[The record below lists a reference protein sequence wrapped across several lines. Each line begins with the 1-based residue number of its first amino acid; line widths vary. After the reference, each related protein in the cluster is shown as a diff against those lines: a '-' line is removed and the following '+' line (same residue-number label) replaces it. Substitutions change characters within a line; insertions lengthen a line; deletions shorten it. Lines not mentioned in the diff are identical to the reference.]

1 MEEMEAMMEAQG
13 ERIIALEEE
22 VAVLRTRKACKC
34 QERNVTASGSGSQED
49 PIELEE
55 GGLEYAE
62 EEGLGSN
69 QSYHTPPRAEEALL
83 IFGSPVSQTLPAEV
97 SETCSCLFVWRNLR
111 DTMWV
116 LNVLLM
122 GILRL
127 ISVHLLVIA
136 IDTPNNLAL
145 VLIHIRGFSWVK
157 TVDSPA
163 SRNCAPPY
171 SKSNVESITAALDV
185 LQGRLELRSM
195 FQAMPT
201 EDLRRD
207 LRQLVL
213 IQRTIVHVL
222 QLVEGIASDV
232 LCIFV
237 DREAE
242 WEQEQEDLGQ
252 GEIDEVVDAGHGV
265 DDGENFDYDGNLDS

>member
-1 MEEMEAMMEAQG
+1 MLFRS
-13 ERIIALEEE
+13 RIRI
-22 VAVLRTRKACKC
+22 
-34 QERNVTASGSGSQED
+34 
-49 PIELEE
+49 
-55 GGLEYAE
+55 
-62 EEGLGSN
+62 LGS
-69 QSYHTPPRAEEALL
+69 
-83 IFGSPVSQTLPAEV
+83 
-97 SETCSCLFVWRNLR
+97 
-111 DTMWV
+111 
-116 LNVLLM
+116 
-122 GILRL
+122 
-127 ISVHLLVIA
+127 
-136 IDTPNNLAL
+136 
-145 VLIHIRGFSWVK
+145 SWVK

-171 SKSNVESITAALDV
+171 SESNVESITAALDV
-185 LQGRLELRSM
+185 LRGRLELRSM
-195 FQAMPT
+195 FQVMPT

-232 LCIFV
+232 LRIFV

-252 GEIDEVVDAGHGV
+252 GEVDEVVDAGHGV

>member
-1 MEEMEAMMEAQG
+1 MYLQCTG
-13 ERIIALEEE
+13 PVHHPL
-22 VAVLRTRKACKC
+22 
-34 QERNVTASGSGSQED
+34 
-49 PIELEE
+49 
-55 GGLEYAE
+55 
-62 EEGLGSN
+62 
-69 QSYHTPPRAEEALL
+69 PP
-83 IFGSPVSQTLPAEV
+83 V
-97 SETCSCLFVWRNLR
+97 
-111 DTMWV
+111 TMWV

-171 SKSNVESITAALDV
+171 SKSNVESVTAALDV

-213 IQRTIVHVL
+213 IQRTIIHVL

-232 LCIFV
+232 LRIFV
-237 DREAE
+237 DRKAE

-252 GEIDEVVDAGHGV
+252 GEVDEVVDAGHSV
-265 DDGENFDYDGNLDS
+265 DDGEDFDFDGNNVE